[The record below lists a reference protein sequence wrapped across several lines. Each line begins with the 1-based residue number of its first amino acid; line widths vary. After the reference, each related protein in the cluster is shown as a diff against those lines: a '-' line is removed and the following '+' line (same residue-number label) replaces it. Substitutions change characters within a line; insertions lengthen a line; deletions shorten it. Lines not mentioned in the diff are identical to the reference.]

1 MDAAGWTTAVT
12 GIKAELS
19 AASGTD
25 FGTIAS
31 IAASTAAPS
40 ITEAA
45 VAFSTD
51 PAATSNAD
59 GSKVAVA
66 GAVAGDSYVYCA
78 F

>member
-31 IAASTAAPS
+31 VAATAAAS

-45 VAFSTD
+45 VTFSTD

>member
-1 MDAAGWTTAVT
+1 MDAAAWTTAVN
-12 GIKAELS
+12 GIKTELS
-19 AASGTD
+19 AAVTK
-25 FGTIAS
+25 FGAVAS
-31 IAASTAAPS
+31 VAASTAAPS